1 MKIVVIEDEAM
12 VRDMVIRICRQ
23 HPDCESVA
31 DASDG
36 EKGLLLCEKLKPDLV
51 FLDIDLPDGD
61 GLDVVDRITKAVPR
75 VKIVV
80 LSAHTDDFSLHR
92 CFSRHLQGFVDKNE
106 QAIDAVTEAIGA
118 VAKGG
123 SYFSPAVL
131 RGRVAMRENPNAFVK
146 VLSSRE
152 QELLRL
158 LGQGLSNEEVAAMV
172 GLSPNTVQ
180 NHRRNILGKLGLHS
194 TPELIRYAAEHGFA
208 RFRPSLP
215 TAH

>member
-1 MKIVVIEDEAM
+1 
-12 VRDMVIRICRQ
+12 MVIRICRQ